1 MGFLSVLLDQIPLQ
15 LDREKINETQDSE
28 RGVCVCVWG
37 GGGEAIIRRRQ
48 LF

>member
-28 RGVCVCVWG
+28 RGVCVCGG